1 MTINFYR
8 PGFFYR
14 LTPAG
19 VLRAGVMQLMLMLV
33 MCWGDAMAGLGKSP
47 LPISSPQL
55 AQPSQPSQSS
65 QTSQTSRSESGARIL
80 ASPRPTSYTVHES
93 ALESGTTIKEYAT
106 AAGVVFAVQ
115 WRGPVLPELDD
126 LLGAYFVTFRA
137 EAQKSRAAGRRGS
150 PMTVATDTLIVNS
163 TGRMRNFAGWAYA
176 PGLIPADVNIKD
188 VFQ

>member
-14 LTPAG
+14 LTPAE

-33 MCWGDAMAGLGKSP
+33 MCWGDAMAGLGKAP

-55 AQPSQPSQSS
+55 AQPSQS
-65 QTSQTSRSESGARIL
+65 SQTSRSESGAKIL
-80 ASPRPTSYTVHES
+80 ASPRPTAYTVHES

-106 AAGVVFAVQ
+106 AAGVVFAAQ

-176 PGLIPADVNIKD
+176 PGLVPADVNIKD